1 MFTPARGCG
10 ARSGGTISRPRI
22 TDGHVLDT
30 VAHVYGLLPEFH
42 GLWLEPLQVMMLAS
56 ELPPC
61 DACAGVDARFEIP
74 GAPGGWVMALCRR
87 CALETTGNRRLG
99 PASAQQ
105 LVILDEVPT
114 GVRTRC
120 EAVATE
126 IGQPSPWRSQSSREQ
141 RVTDCLRHD
150 K

>member
-1 MFTPARGCG
+1 
-10 ARSGGTISRPRI
+10 
-22 TDGHVLDT
+22 
-30 VAHVYGLLPEFH
+30 
-42 GLWLEPLQVMMLAS
+42 
-56 ELPPC
+56 
-61 DACAGVDARFEIP
+61 
-74 GAPGGWVMALCRR
+74 MALCRR